1 MEDSSRPSDAI
12 NDDGLFC
19 DSSLSKS
26 RRKNFSCLFP
36 YDNANNKY
44 ELTNDLSELD
54 ESSAQY
60 VRETIEKFNTDLKG
74 KSSYISIFNHIG
86 YSLLYFL
93 CFVIFIAILYV
104 SILLCALCLFNPM
117 LIIAI
122 LFFILTNVMA
132 LIFKIHCKIV
142 DSKKSKKIK
151 GMIDAENTL
160 QKGNNNKRVWGIGR
174 EGTWIE
180 VKFPFKQF

>member
-1 MEDSSRPSDAI
+1 MEESDAI
-12 NDDGLFC
+12 NDEGLFC
-19 DSSLSKS
+19 NSTMS
-26 RRKNFSCLFP
+26 RKRGKYFNCLFP
-36 YDNANNKY
+36 YDSANNKY

-122 LFFILTNVMA
+122 LFFVYL
-132 LIFKIHCKIV
+132 
-142 DSKKSKKIK
+142 KSSF
-151 GMIDAENTL
+151 L
-160 QKGNNNKRVWGIGR
+160 SLVY
-174 EGTWIE
+174 
-180 VKFPFKQF
+180 